1 VELLM
6 AGHEA
11 AVRTGRD
18 AGRLPGP
25 ALSALLKSALSQEV
39 GAIRSFPC
47 GAAAVAPPIAS

>member
-1 VELLM
+1 M

-39 GAIRSFPC
+39 GA
-47 GAAAVAPPIAS
+47 V